1 MAAEQILNEN
11 DFEDD
16 FSDIDMEE
24 LDSYLTSPPVRAERR
39 RRERDD
45 SLFLFFCSFVILP
58 SSRSGVGIIIFIF
71 LNFPVAQLKRKD
83 TDAQT
88 DTRPPTRR
96 FFSSHRQRQR

>member
-45 SLFLFFCSFVILP
+45 SSFLFFRPFDLSFFPRRDRGLT
-58 SSRSGVGIIIFIF
+58 FF
-71 LNFPVAQLKRKD
+71 L
-83 TDAQT
+83 
-88 DTRPPTRR
+88 
-96 FFSSHRQRQR
+96 FFF